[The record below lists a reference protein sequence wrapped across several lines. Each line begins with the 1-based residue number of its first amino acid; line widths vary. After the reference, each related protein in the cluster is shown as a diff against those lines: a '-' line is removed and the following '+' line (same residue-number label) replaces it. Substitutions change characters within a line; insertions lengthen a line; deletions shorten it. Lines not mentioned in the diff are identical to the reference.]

1 MSKRVL
7 MLLASAIIF
16 AAAPL
21 YVAAPVAAQ
30 DKFPSRPITMII
42 PTPPGG
48 GVDTIHRMLG
58 EFAEPVLGVKIVI
71 ENKPGASGS
80 LGVSTMVN
88 AKPDGYTIAAVWN
101 APVTIV
107 PHSLKVPYG
116 LDDITPVI
124 QTTGGTP
131 LIFCV
136 RPDFPAANGK
146 EFVAHVKMNPNK
158 YTYGTDGVGAIMQL
172 SGERLFQPLGLKLR
186 PVPFGGA
193 SETLKNFLGGHIDI
207 YGGSIPPILG
217 QMKAGKAR
225 CVLATS
231 VDRPSTLPDAASAGD
246 LGLNDRATELWR
258 GLIAP
263 KGTPAAA
270 VKVLADAFRKA
281 AQADKFLAYVKK
293 RNERAV
299 AGTPAEFAAV
309 IKAENMAFAEVV
321 KSIGLKAK

>member
-1 MSKRVL
+1 MLKRFS
-7 MLLASAIIF
+7 MLLAVAIM
-16 AAAPL
+16 AVAAPL
-21 YVAAPVAAQ
+21 AAQ

-48 GVDTIHRMLG
+48 GVDTIHRMLA
-58 EFAEPVLGVKIVI
+58 EFAEPVLGVSFVI
-71 ENKPGASGS
+71 ENKPGAGGS
-80 LGVSTMVN
+80 IGVSTMVT

-107 PHSLKVPYG
+107 PHSLKVPYSIA
-116 LDDITPVI
+116 DITPVI
-124 QTTGGTP
+124 QSTGGTP

-136 RPDFPAANGK
+136 RPDFPAGNGK
-146 EFVAHVKMNPNK
+146 EFVSHVKQNPGK
-158 YTYGTDGVGAIMQL
+158 YTYGTDGVGAIIQL

-217 QMKAGKAR
+217 QMQAGKAK
-225 CVLATS
+225 CLLATTAS
-231 VDRPSTLPDAASAGD
+231 RPSTMPDSASAGD
-246 LGLNDRATELWR
+246 LGLAERATELWR

-263 KGTPAAA
+263 KGTPADR
-270 VKVLADAFRKA
+270 VKTLADAFRKA
-281 AQADKFLAYVKK
+281 AQAPKFQAYVKK

-309 IKAENMAFAEVV
+309 IKAENKAFADVV
-321 KSIGLKAK
+321 MSIGLTKK